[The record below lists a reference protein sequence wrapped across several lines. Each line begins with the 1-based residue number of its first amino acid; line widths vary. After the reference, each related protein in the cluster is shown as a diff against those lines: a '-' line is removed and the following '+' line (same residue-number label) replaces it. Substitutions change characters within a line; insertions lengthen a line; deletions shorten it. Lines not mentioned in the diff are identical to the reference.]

1 MINEEIRKK
10 LNDVWHILDK
20 TERMCVSIKDM
31 GFRDFDTWRAAFFE
45 CVERMMI
52 DGRNDLYKV
61 IEAIDEEEAEKGGD
75 A

>member
-10 LNDVWHILDK
+10 LNDVWRILDK

-31 GFRDFDTWRAAFFE
+31 DFRDFETWRHAFFE

-52 DGRNDLYKV
+52 DGRLDLYKV
-61 IEAIDEEEAEKGGD
+61 MEAIDEEAAEKGGD

>member
-1 MINEEIRKK
+1 
-10 LNDVWHILDK
+10 
-20 TERMCVSIKDM
+20 M

-61 IEAIDEEEAEKGGD
+61 MEAIDEEAAEKGGD